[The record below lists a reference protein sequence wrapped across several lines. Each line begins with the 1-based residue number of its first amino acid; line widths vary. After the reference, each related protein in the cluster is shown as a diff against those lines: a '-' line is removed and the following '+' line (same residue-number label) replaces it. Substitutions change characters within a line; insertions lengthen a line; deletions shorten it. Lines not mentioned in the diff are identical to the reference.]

1 MMNKLIVVAAPSGAG
16 KTTIVKHLLKTFG
29 ALAFSVSAT
38 TRAKREH
45 EADGGDYYFISEA
58 DFRRKIEKGEF
69 LEWQEVYKGQ
79 FYGTLKSEIKRLW
92 NLDKVVIFDI
102 DVQGALNIKRA
113 YPEET
118 LLVFVK
124 PPSKEI
130 LLQRLQD
137 RNTESE
143 ESLARR
149 IDKASYELGF
159 EDQFD
164 VVLLNDRLGPCLARA
179 EKIVQ
184 DYLKFTN

>member
-16 KTTIVKHLLKTFG
+16 KTTIVKHLLETFG
-29 ALAFSVSAT
+29 ELAFSVSAT
-38 TRAKREH
+38 TRAKRDH
-45 EADGGDYYFISEA
+45 ETDGRDYYFISET
-58 DFRRKIEKGEF
+58 DFRQKINNDEF

-79 FYGTLKSEIKRLW
+79 YYGTLKSEIRRLW
-92 NLDKVVIFDI
+92 ELQKVVIFDI

-113 YPEET
+113 YPKEA

-130 LLQRLQD
+130 LLQRLKD

-149 IDKASYELGF
+149 IEKASFELGF
-159 EDQFD
+159 EDKFD
-164 VVLLNDRLGPCLARA
+164 VVLLNDDLNSCLVRA

-184 DYLKFTN
+184 DYLKFTT